1 MFNTIETL
9 PNHFT
14 RELLPDYLSSK
25 VALHFNANY
34 WQLFW
39 VISCL
44 EEVLLTASDGPVS
57 TATLTV

>member
-44 EEVLLTASDGPVS
+44 EEVLLTAS
-57 TATLTV
+57 